1 MAYLGNQ
8 PVVGDSTNT
17 FKLLDNIAS
26 FTLTFDATDTAVVSI
41 ANDTLSFTNHRFV
54 NGQKVTYTDGGGTAI
69 GGLSDG
75 TSYFIIKVDQNT
87 IKLATSASNA
97 ASSTAINLTSGAAGT
112 SHTLNVAFDGFN
124 TKFKATHSNGTK
136 SNVSRAAQI
145 SLSVNG
151 VIQQPS
157 EGSSPTLGY
166 SIEPDSTIV
175 FSSAPQNGDNVFGS
189 FIGEAAPSFDITDN
203 TINNFTG
210 DGSTTSFT
218 LSKEIPS
225 SQDVLITLDGV
236 TQYPSDSSTTR
247 AYSVTGQTLTFT
259 SAPADGVAIQA
270 RLIGFAGATTSE
282 VTGFYGRT
290 GNAALINT
298 DDISVQNISGVGA
311 TFTANVNIGGVLT
324 YEDVTN
330 VDSVGLITA
339 RNGISVSGGTA
350 TFAGDVIMNSA
361 LDVNSTSDFG
371 GNITVSSGNLQLNS
385 GNITM
390 SSAGNIILGDS
401 GGTSDDRIVLGA
413 GSDLSIYHD
422 GTNSKFD
429 NTTGKLLLNTSA
441 NLFGVL
447 HGSDDAIISRVD
459 GAVELYYDNS
469 KKLETTTDGVNI
481 GNHVFTTG
489 GNYTVGNNIT
499 IVDGGKAK
507 FGTDG
512 DLEIYHSSGINYID
526 ATAGHFAIRGTGNDN
541 ILYYTA
547 NGDVEIYHDGTK
559 RFETHSE
566 GTYHYGHSTFIIADE
581 GETAQLLLY
590 ADDGDDNA
598 DKWKFAAS
606 AGGPL
611 YLQNYASGSWESN
624 LIAYGEGAIE
634 LYHANSKK
642 FETHSGGVSVLGN
655 LSLTNADSYELRLGA
670 GSDLKIHHDGTNS
683 NIHNATGE
691 LKIRGNDIRL
701 QNAAGNENYFV
712 GFSNS
717 YAAMYHA
724 NTKRIET
731 TSDGAKVSGNQ
742 GFIFLAECSTNSTAS
757 VLFRNTESNTLGDI
771 RLALTTA
778 ANSGSDPYIFFDA
791 GGSNMCVGLH
801 YLGGTNNQLRLGS
814 GDDAGTVNGIQING
828 SGNVFMNAL
837 NSGSGATDVRYNSSS
852 GQIFYDA
859 STRLVKTDIED
870 LSYGLDAI
878 KQLKP
883 RIYKR
888 TDTDGGIEVGF
899 IADEVINTIPEIVT
913 TAEKSLFT
921 KNEEDTEIVPSY
933 VEYKRLTA
941 VLTKAVQELSARVEE
956 LESRQ

>member
-1 MAYLGNQ
+1 MAYLGNA
-8 PVVGDSTNT
+8 PVVGDSTNS
-17 FKLLDNIAS
+17 FRLLDDIAS

-112 SHTLNVAFDGFN
+112 SHTLNVAFDGVN

-203 TINNFTG
+203 TVNNFTG

-290 GNAALINT
+290 GNVALINT

-371 GNITVSSGNLQLNS
+371 GNIITKCSCSS
-385 GNITM
+385 
-390 SSAGNIILGDS
+390 
-401 GGTSDDRIVLGA
+401 
-413 GSDLSIYHD
+413 
-422 GTNSKFD
+422 
-429 NTTGKLLLNTSA
+429 
-441 NLFGVL
+441 
-447 HGSDDAIISRVD
+447 
-459 GAVELYYDNS
+459 
-469 KKLETTTDGVNI
+469 
-481 GNHVFTTG
+481 
-489 GNYTVGNNIT
+489 
-499 IVDGGKAK
+499 
-507 FGTDG
+507 
-512 DLEIYHSSGINYID
+512 
-526 ATAGHFAIRGTGNDN
+526 
-541 ILYYTA
+541 
-547 NGDVEIYHDGTK
+547 
-559 RFETHSE
+559 
-566 GTYHYGHSTFIIADE
+566 
-581 GETAQLLLY
+581 
-590 ADDGDDNA
+590 
-598 DKWKFAAS
+598 
-606 AGGPL
+606 
-611 YLQNYASGSWESN
+611 
-624 LIAYGEGAIE
+624 
-634 LYHANSKK
+634 
-642 FETHSGGVSVLGN
+642 
-655 LSLTNADSYELRLGA
+655 
-670 GSDLKIHHDGTNS
+670 
-683 NIHNATGE
+683 
-691 LKIRGNDIRL
+691 
-701 QNAAGNENYFV
+701 
-712 GFSNS
+712 
-717 YAAMYHA
+717 
-724 NTKRIET
+724 
-731 TSDGAKVSGNQ
+731 
-742 GFIFLAECSTNSTAS
+742 
-757 VLFRNTESNTLGDI
+757 
-771 RLALTTA
+771 
-778 ANSGSDPYIFFDA
+778 
-791 GGSNMCVGLH
+791 
-801 YLGGTNNQLRLGS
+801 
-814 GDDAGTVNGIQING
+814 
-828 SGNVFMNAL
+828 
-837 NSGSGATDVRYNSSS
+837 
-852 GQIFYDA
+852 
-859 STRLVKTDIED
+859 
-870 LSYGLDAI
+870 
-878 KQLKP
+878 
-883 RIYKR
+883 
-888 TDTDGGIEVGF
+888 
-899 IADEVINTIPEIVT
+899 
-913 TAEKSLFT
+913 
-921 KNEEDTEIVPSY
+921 
-933 VEYKRLTA
+933 
-941 VLTKAVQELSARVEE
+941 
-956 LESRQ
+956 